1 MLRLTRTDWIQLG
14 AVVVCGLGVTLG
26 LFAYGGFFQDLPSW
40 SEPLAELQAAETQ
53 PANIDEFRPQV
64 VIKRRFR
71 PITKFPIATA
81 KLAEGKINDAEL
93 VLGVAIKG
101 EARAYPINMLT
112 GPAREILND
121 SLGGRAIAAT
131 W

>member
-1 MLRLTRTDWIQLG
+1 M
-14 AVVVCGLGVTLG
+14 
-26 LFAYGGFFQDLPSW
+26 
-40 SEPLAELQAAETQ
+40 AASIGIFK
-53 PANIDEFRPQV
+53 PGRS
-64 VIKRRFR
+64 RRR

-81 KLAEGKINDAEL
+81 KLAAGKINDADL

-112 GPAREILND
+112 GPSREILND
-121 SLGGRAIAAT
+121 ALGGRAIAAT

>member
-14 AVVVCGLGVTLG
+14 AVTVCGLGVALG
-26 LFAYGGFFQDLPSW
+26 LIVYGGFHRDIQAW
-40 SEPLAELQAAETQ
+40 SEPPPQINAAPPQGTG
-53 PANIDEFRPQV
+53 EFRPQV

-81 KLAEGKINDAEL
+81 KLAAGKINDADL
-93 VLGVAIKG
+93 VLGVAIEG

-112 GPAREILND
+112 GPSREILND
-121 SLGGRAIAAT
+121 ALGGRAIAAT

>member
-1 MLRLTRTDWIQLG
+1 MPRLTRTDRIQLG
-14 AVVVCGLGVTLG
+14 AVAVCGLGVTLG
-26 LFAYGGFFQDLPSW
+26 LFVYGGFHQDFLAW
-40 SEPLAELQAAETQ
+40 SEPPPQLNAAPPPGT
-53 PANIDEFRPQV
+53 DEFRPQV

-81 KLAEGKINDAEL
+81 KLAEGKINDAAL
-93 VLGVAIKG
+93 VLGVEIEG

-112 GPAREILND
+112 GPQREIIND
-121 SLGGRAIAAT
+121 TLGDVPIAAT

>member
-1 MLRLTRTDWIQLG
+1 M
-14 AVVVCGLGVTLG
+14 TLG
-26 LFAYGGFFQDLPSW
+26 LFVYGGFHRDLRAW
-40 SEPLAELQAAETQ
+40 SDAQLNAAEPPQ
-53 PANIDEFRPQV
+53 QGIDEFRPQV
-64 VIKRRFR
+64 VIKQSFP

-81 KLAEGKINDAEL
+81 RRARGKIKNSEL
-93 VLGVAIKG
+93 VLGVTIEG

-112 GPAREILND
+112 GPSREILND

>member
-14 AVVVCGLGVTLG
+14 ALVAGGLGVTLG
-26 LFAYGGFFQDLPSW
+26 LFVYGGFHRDYQVW
-40 SEPLAELQAAETQ
+40 SEARLNAAEPQ

-93 VLGVAIKG
+93 VLGVAIEG

-112 GPAREILND
+112 GPSREILND